1 MGVGPCPRPQ
11 NNIPGKLDMRVLLLL
26 LLLTSVAYG
35 HSWYEPACCS
45 GYDCKPVNQEDLEEL
60 SGGCWRYIPLNL
72 KFCGPQVRPSQD
84 SKWHVCYREVKVLGS
99 IKPYC
104 VYIQNGS

>member
-1 MGVGPCPRPQ
+1 M
-11 NNIPGKLDMRVLLLL
+11 IKKLFGLVLAILILCGL
-26 LLLTSVAYG
+26 CGASLAIIDFAWG

-45 GYDCKPVNQEDLEEL
+45 GHDCKPVNQEDLEEL
-60 SGGCWRYIPLNL
+60 SGGCWRYIPMDL

-99 IKPYC
+99 TKQPYC
-104 VYIQNGS
+104 VYIQNGT